1 MDVSHPNSFLQQEE
15 YPLTTFSEHETS
27 PIDTT
32 RVYRNM
38 PFVSYDCLRY
48 EEKRL
53 GTFIDWPHEWLKP
66 SELAADGFY
75 YLRKD
80 DHCACIFCR
89 GIVGAWEKTDT
100 PRGEHQRHFPHCPFI
115 RGKPTGNVPIV
126 QGNILAR
133 LPVIHASL
141 DDCGSRRVE
150 ADDCRFSSRHMA
162 GSYPECRGSPD
173 ETGLYQH
180 SGPKRSDFATLDS
193 RLKSYVEGWPILGL
207 HAQDLAEAG
216 FFYCVDSLQVLN
228 IDNGIG
234 SLRTLEL
241 IASSLSKKAL
251 DTFAK
256 ETLEVTV
263 TVIIFIGLSDH
274 VRCFHCGKGLRNWIS
289 SDIPWKEHARWYP
302 RCRFVLLTKGQDYID
317 EVQQEYPPY
326 TRTAGTVYSGIDK
339 AASGSSNSPT
349 EVQSISERDLD
360 QLMSLDIVKCVL
372 EMGYPSCIVRAC
384 LKDRVEQTGDP
395 YFVIEPCLK
404 DVIQRMSAT
413 ENRVADNR
421 SDSTEREPSYGET
434 DISSSIF
441 QQQAP
446 ISPSTSETMGNRVA
460 GIQSLPSESTEVE
473 LSSQQQQ
480 QQQQVSILPSTSE
493 IIRQQASIFPTAPMN
508 TTLSSSERENTETE
522 ANHILRIVEEIIS
535 QTSEEEKEEYE
546 EKEGYEEKEEF
557 ESRQSYEQLKE
568 ELERMREDRTC
579 KVCMDSEITI
589 VFLPCSHMV
598 TCVSCAVSLRQC
610 PICRRDIKHVF
621 RAIVS

>member
-1 MDVSHPNSFLQQEE
+1 MDISHPNSFLQQEE
-15 YPLTTFSEHETS
+15 YRLTTFSEHETS

-100 PRGEHQRHFPHCPFI
+100 PRGEHERHFPHCPFI
-115 RGKPTGNVPIV
+115 RGQPTGNVPIV

-133 LPVIHASL
+133 LPVLHASL

-150 ADDCRFSSRHMA
+150 ADACRFSSRHMA

-180 SGPKRSDFATLDS
+180 SGPKRSDFTTLDS

-207 HAQDLAEAG
+207 HARDLAEAG
-216 FFYCVDSLQVLN
+216 FFYC
-228 IDNGIG
+228 
-234 SLRTLEL
+234 
-241 IASSLSKKAL
+241 
-251 DTFAK
+251 
-256 ETLEVTV
+256 
-263 TVIIFIGLSDH
+263 GLSDH

-302 RCRFVLLTKGQDYID
+302 KCRFVLLTKGQDYIN
-317 EVQQEYPPY
+317 EVQQEHPPY
-326 TRTAGTVYSGIDK
+326 TRTASTTIYSGIDK

-349 EVQSISERDLD
+349 EVQSVSEQELDL
-360 QLMSLDIVKCVL
+360 LMSLDVVKCVL

-384 LKDRVEQTGDP
+384 LKDRVEQTGEP
-395 YFVIEPCLK
+395 YFVIEPCLE
-404 DVIQRMSAT
+404 DVIHRMSVT

-421 SDSTEREPSYGET
+421 SESTEHEPSYGET

-446 ISPSTSETMGNRVA
+446 IFPSTSETMENRVA
-460 GIQSLPSESTEVE
+460 SIQSLPSESTEVE
-473 LSSQQQQ
+473 LLS

-493 IIRQQASIFPTAPMN
+493 IIRQQASIFPTAPLN
-508 TTLSSSERENTETE
+508 TTLSSSSSSSERENTETE
-522 ANHILRIVEEIIS
+522 ANHILQIVEEIIS
-535 QTSEEEKEEYE
+535 QMNS
-546 EKEGYEEKEEF
+546 
-557 ESRQSYEQLKE
+557 
-568 ELERMREDRTC
+568 
-579 KVCMDSEITI
+579 
-589 VFLPCSHMV
+589 
-598 TCVSCAVSLRQC
+598 
-610 PICRRDIKHVF
+610 
-621 RAIVS
+621 